1 MKVAITGSQEEVTT
15 LTQTILKLTET
26 LKGFEKTQSEL
37 QSNITTLSD
46 ELEVL
51 IFEKTIIL

>member
-1 MKVAITGSQEEVTT
+1 MTGSKEEVTT

-37 QSNITTLSD
+37 QSKITTLND
-46 ELEVL
+46 ELEVF
-51 IFEKTIIL
+51 IFQMTVIW